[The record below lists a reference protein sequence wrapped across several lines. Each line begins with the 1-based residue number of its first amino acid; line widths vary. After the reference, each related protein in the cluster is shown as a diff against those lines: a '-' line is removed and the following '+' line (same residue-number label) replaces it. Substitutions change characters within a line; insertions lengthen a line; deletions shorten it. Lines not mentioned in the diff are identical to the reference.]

1 MKASQTILIGLAC
14 ALAWPIAELRQNNV
28 VVAQSRDNR
37 TTTGEFI
44 VDPPTLI
51 NLGFEWFI
59 QGDDNRN
66 ASVAVAYRRQ
76 GSAQWASGL
85 PLLRLQGER
94 ISANDRMDVISPNM
108 FAGSILD
115 LEPNTAYE
123 VRMTLTDPDG
133 VSGETTKNVTV
144 RTRRE
149 PMPHPAGRV
158 FHVYPPGSAPGT
170 SETEFT
176 ESGYPSLRMGPHFDD
191 WCQRRRPVN
200 RAVPQHL

>member
-1 MKASQTILIGLAC
+1 MKASKTILIGLAC
-14 ALAWPIAELRQNNV
+14 ALAWPIAELRQDHL

-44 VDPPTLI
+44 VDPPTLS

-66 ASVAVAYRRQ
+66 ASVTVAYRRQ

-115 LEPNTAYE
+115 LEPNSVRSPDDVDRSGWRVRRDHQERHGPHTA
-123 VRMTLTDPDG
+123 RADAAPFRSG
-133 VSGETTKNVTV
+133 VSCLPTGILRSEVESRLRGPDV
-144 RTRRE
+144 RI
-149 PMPHPAGRV
+149 
-158 FHVYPPGSAPGT
+158 
-170 SETEFT
+170 
-176 ESGYPSLRMGPHFDD
+176 
-191 WCQRRRPVN
+191 
-200 RAVPQHL
+200 